1 MPTRQ
6 TDTFHLNLDSHTLL
20 RFNTRLA
27 LFSNAQ
33 VAQSVEQRIENPRV
47 GGSIPPLGTILSQL
61 LRFRLLNDSA
71 SRCKILVSFRNNP
84 QVSKGFSWKNQG
96 ARVIDSYTS

>member
-27 LFSNAQ
+27 LFSHAQ

-47 GGSIPPLGTILSQL
+47 GGSIPPLGTTNNKSLA
-61 LRFRLLNDSA
+61 LRGFFVRLHKARMRASNWFAKQPDRLFR
-71 SRCKILVSFRNNP
+71 
-84 QVSKGFSWKNQG
+84 
-96 ARVIDSYTS
+96 

>member
-1 MPTRQ
+1 MPMRQ

-27 LFSNAQ
+27 LFSHAQ

-47 GGSIPPLGTILSQL
+47 GGSIPPLGT
-61 LRFRLLNDSA
+61 
-71 SRCKILVSFRNNP
+71 NP
-84 QVSKGFSWKNQG
+84 LFLAVPISLINPS
-96 ARVIDSYTS
+96 I